1 MTDLDDFTAQLNQA
15 DGGPGQAPPG
25 MNPEQAA
32 ALKAAADMKAQ
43 LDAKP
48 LLVDKLKGKVDIKW
62 YGHAGF
68 KLGFKDKDDV
78 QRSIYIDIWIDNKDC
93 PAAEK
98 AECPND
104 TDLCLVTHGQ
114 LDHSMHAPF
123 LIMAGKKEERKIV
136 CSSEVATYYT
146 MFRRIP
152 EQFMAKM

>member
-1 MTDLDDFTAQLNQA
+1 MS
-15 DGGPGQAPPG
+15 
-25 MNPEQAA
+25 PEQAA
-32 ALKAAADMKAQ
+32 ALKAAAEMKAK

-48 LLVDKLKGKVDIKW
+48 LTHEKLKGKVDIKW
-62 YGHAGF
+62 FGHAGF
-68 KLGFKDKDDV
+68 KVHFKDKDNV
-78 QRSIYIDIWIDNKDC
+78 NRCIYIDIWIDNKDC
-93 PAAEK
+93 PEDEK

-104 TDLCLVTHGQ
+104 CDLACVTHGQ

-123 LIMAGKKEERKIV
+123 LIMAGKKEDRKIV